1 VTAEAVSSAR
11 VDPEPD
17 EVADCKDD
25 EKAEEEAE
33 EEDDEDDEEEEEEED
48 DDAAP
53 LASISEKVS
62 ALNNFF
68 FFQSSRIRLK
78 AALSVAGMSCRLK
91 QIFCIRVEKR
101 PQKFSLSFPFECLQ
115 IESMTETPPNLSAA
129 LAFLM

>member
-1 VTAEAVSSAR
+1 MTAEAVSSAR

-25 EKAEEEAE
+25 EEAE
-33 EEDDEDDEEEEEEED
+33 EEDDEEDDEGDKEEED

-78 AALSVAGMSCRLK
+78 AALSVAGMSCRLE

>member
-1 VTAEAVSSAR
+1 MAEAESSTR

-25 EKAEEEAE
+25 EEAE
-33 EEDDEDDEEEEEEED
+33 EEDDEEDDEEEED

>member
-1 VTAEAVSSAR
+1 MTAEAVSSAR

-25 EKAEEEAE
+25 EEAE
-33 EEDDEDDEEEEEEED
+33 EEDDEEDDEGDKEEED

-115 IESMTETPPNLSAA
+115 IESMTETPPSLSAA

>member
-25 EKAEEEAE
+25 EEAE
-33 EEDDEDDEEEEEEED
+33 EEDDEEDDEEEED
-48 DDAAP
+48 DDAA

-78 AALSVAGMSCRLK
+78 AALSVAGMSCRLE